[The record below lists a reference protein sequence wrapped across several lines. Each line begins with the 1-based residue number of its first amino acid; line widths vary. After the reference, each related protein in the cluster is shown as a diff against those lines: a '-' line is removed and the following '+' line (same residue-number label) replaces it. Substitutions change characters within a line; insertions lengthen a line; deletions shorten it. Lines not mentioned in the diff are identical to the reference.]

1 MESKNGRVWAPLE
14 VSWGRLRPSWDG
26 LGDLKKRPKNAHAK
40 ECRNRLV
47 NGSPG
52 HPRVDPLD
60 VFNGFSKIFHFFE
73 LKKLK
78 KESPKY
84 PHFDRLPVG
93 DLKTVASQEDVFSR
107 PILTHTR
114 LYKWGISTLQVA
126 LGALLEQPLIRLGS
140 PKKTRKPRDP

>member
-60 VFNGFSKIFHFFE
+60 VFNGFSKIFHFLE
-73 LKKLK
+73 NKKIEK
-78 KESPKY
+78 RESQISSFWP
-84 PHFDRLPVG
+84 F
-93 DLKTVASQEDVFSR
+93 TSR
-107 PILTHTR
+107 
-114 LYKWGISTLQVA
+114 
-126 LGALLEQPLIRLGS
+126 
-140 PKKTRKPRDP
+140 